1 MRAAAGALVL
11 VALLA
16 ACSGAPKEQF
26 YTLSDSAGSGSAP
39 LPALEYGVAVG
50 PVYVPDAVDRPQFVL
65 RTPGA
70 EVRIAEQVRWA
81 EPLKEGIARAVAT
94 NLAHFLNN
102 ARVSPRPYGA
112 GGDAD
117 YRVVLDVQRFDSTLG
132 ESATLDV
139 MWTVRRTKDGEQQ
152 TGRVRVQEAV
162 SGAGYEALVAAHG
175 RALGSVSRD
184 IAEAI
189 RAARQRDVAA
199 APATPRP

>member
-65 RTPGA
+65 RTQGA
-70 EVRIAEQVRWA
+70 QVRIAEQVRWA

-94 NLAHFLNN
+94 NLAHALNN
-102 ARVSPRPYGA
+102 ARVSPRPYSEVGN
-112 GGDAD
+112 AD
-117 YRVVLDVQRFDSTLG
+117 YRVIVDVQRFDSTLG
-132 ESATLDV
+132 ESATLEV
-139 MWTVRRTKDGEQQ
+139 IWAVRRTKDGELQ
-152 TGRVRVQEAV
+152 TGRVRLQERV
-162 SGAGYEALVAAHG
+162 SGGDYEALVAAHA
-175 RALGSVSRD
+175 RALNAVSRD
-184 IAEAI
+184 IADAI
-189 RAARQRDVAA
+189 RALRQRDVAA
-199 APATPRP
+199 APATPKP